1 MARAV
6 NADPETHIIPLAL
19 EVAAGKRKSFTLFG
33 DDYPTPDGTC
43 VRDYI
48 HVADLAR
55 AHMLALEKLTPVPTL
70 FITWA
75 MATGF
80 RTKKS

>member
-33 DDYPTPDGTC
+33 DDYPTP
-43 VRDYI
+43 
-48 HVADLAR
+48 
-55 AHMLALEKLTPVPTL
+55 VPTL